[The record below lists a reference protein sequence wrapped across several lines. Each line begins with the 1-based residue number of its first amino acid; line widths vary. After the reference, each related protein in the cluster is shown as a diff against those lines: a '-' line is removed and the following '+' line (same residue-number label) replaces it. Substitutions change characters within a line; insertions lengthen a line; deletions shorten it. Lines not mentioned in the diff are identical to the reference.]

1 MTLLVGFCGLLVYG
15 ASMMV
20 GVRYARQS
28 AKAETERLA
37 TLVVSSV
44 QALLREPETALESAA
59 ALISASAAYQFEV
72 LEGIRT
78 ASPFLRTLSL
88 LDAEGRVAQSSS
100 AGLRMLGADLSGASF
115 YRSIRDEPGMHWSS
129 IYAGIDE
136 GRREI
141 SLGIALGERAL
152 IANIDF
158 EELSRRLELLLE
170 GADLGLSLVD
180 GGAGYITHGDRGKVD
195 RRETEQELIN
205 ERIKAPRAARYSY
218 AKRLPTGTV
227 SVVAVQVPETGWYAL
242 VERPESIAFD
252 AFRSS
257 LPLVSIMAA
266 AVILAASALSLLA
279 SRSLLA
285 DVRAAGREYGDPE
298 AGALAKDYPIELHF
312 RETDAIRRAARDA
325 ALRMRAKDAA
335 NERLEALNVR
345 LAQTLDELSRAQEA
359 LLESERLAVQG
370 TMAAAM
376 AHELN
381 TPIAAA
387 DSAASAAA
395 SAAGDILGY
404 VAKNP
409 SWDPKASAAAS
420 ALETAAGG
428 YDPAKALTGPDR
440 RKATRSMEKALVQ
453 ALSGLKESEAK
464 LEELEP
470 VVLASRLVDLGVT
483 EPGSKSALSIINAFC
498 SDRPEA
504 ALSCL
509 SAAEIIAS
517 CRVARAAMAKAHAV
531 VGSIKAYAEP
541 EESEGQRPI
550 SLSAMLEEVLGL
562 LYIRTKKGVELS
574 LAIEGDIWIK
584 AEPGNVQRMLLI
596 LLSNALD
603 AMAYRG
609 HLGLR
614 LSASRDKAVLQIED
628 SGPSIAAE
636 LMSELW
642 KPDFLA
648 RSKGRRGGINL
659 SPVKELVS
667 AMNGDIKCASAPGR
681 TIFTVSLPRYT

>member
-1 MTLLVGFCGLLVYG
+1 MTLLVGLCGLLVYG
-15 ASMMV
+15 ASMMA
-20 GVRYARQS
+20 GVRYARQA
-28 AKAETERLA
+28 AKAEMERLS

-44 QALLREPETALESAA
+44 QALLREPETALELAA
-59 ALISASAAYQFEV
+59 ALMGEGAEHQEAT
-72 LEGIRT
+72 LDGIRIT
-78 ASPFLRTLSL
+78 SPYLRTISL
-88 LDAEGRVAQSSS
+88 IDAEGRVTRSSS
-100 AGLRMLGADLSGASF
+100 SGLSILGADLSGSA
-115 YRSIRDEPGMHWSS
+115 YLRALRAEPGLHWSS

-141 SLGIALGERAL
+141 SLGMARGNGAL

-158 EELSRRLELLLE
+158 EELSLRLEALLE

-195 RRETEQELIN
+195 RRETEQELIG
-205 ERIKAPRAARYSY
+205 ERIKLPNAARYSY
-218 AKRLPTGTV
+218 IKQSPSGPV
-227 SVVAVQVPETGWYAL
+227 SVIAAQVPETGWFAL
-242 VERPESIAFD
+242 VERPESLAFES
-252 AFRSS
+252 FRTS
-257 LPLVSIMAA
+257 LPLVSVLAV
-266 AVILAASALSLLA
+266 AVILAASAFSLLA
-279 SRSLLA
+279 SRSLLS
-285 DVRAAGREYGDPE
+285 DVRAAGGEYDDAE
-298 AGALAKDYPIELHF
+298 AGSSAKDYPVELNF
-312 RETDAIRRAARDA
+312 RETDAIRRAARA
-325 ALRMRAKDAA
+325 AAIRMRAKDAA

-409 SWDPKASAAAS
+409 SWDPKASAAAA
-420 ALETAAGG
+420 ALQEAADG
-428 YDPAKALTGPDR
+428 YDPARALTGPDR
-440 RKATRSMEKALVQ
+440 RSATRSMEKALAS
-453 ALSGLKESEAK
+453 ALSGLKKSEDK

-470 VVLASRLVDLGVT
+470 VVLASRLVDLGVSAA
-483 EPGSKSALSIINAFC
+483 GGKSAASIIGAFC

-541 EESEGQRPI
+541 EEEPGRRPL
-550 SLSAMLEEVLGL
+550 SLSAMIEEVLGL
-562 LYIRTKKGVELS
+562 LYIRTKKGVDLS
-574 LAIEGDIWIK
+574 LAIEADIWIK

-603 AMAYRG
+603 AMGYRG
-609 HLGLR
+609 KLGLR
-614 LSASRDKAVLQIED
+614 LSASSDRALLQVED

-642 KPDFLA
+642 KPEFLA
-648 RSKGRRGGINL
+648 RNKGRRGGINL
-659 SPVKELVS
+659 SPVKELVN
-667 AMNGDIKCASAPGR
+667 AMGGDIKCASAPGR
-681 TIFTVSLPRYT
+681 TIFTVSIPRHT